1 MINYLNPQFNYLKL
15 IKRFNLI
22 VLWSFIMDFLKFY
35 FFLKYYRHIINKQ
48 LMLLYYKQ
56 KNMHQYIVYKHLKL
70 QILYS
75 KIKVPKL
82 VYS

>member
-1 MINYLNPQFNYLKL
+1 
-15 IKRFNLI
+15 
-22 VLWSFIMDFLKFY
+22 
-35 FFLKYYRHIINKQ
+35 
-48 LMLLYYKQ
+48 MLLYYKQ

-70 QILYS
+70 HILYS